1 MNVAIILAAG
11 NGTRLSN
18 NIKKQFIK
26 IHDKQ
31 LFLFSFDSFC
41 SSNIDKILIVSSK
54 EDINYVRSLVSS
66 NEKFLDVI
74 AGGETRQQSVKNA
87 LDYLKGILADDDV
100 ILIHDAARP
109 LIKFPLINEII
120 NKTIEYDCCSLILP
134 IKDTIISLSNNNYES
149 TLERDKLASVQ
160 TPQGFKF
167 KIIYEAHLKAIHSSA
182 TDDAQ
187 LVKSLGLNIHLIKG
201 DEQNFKITTNED
213 LNYFEYILGCD
224 DYGRK

>member
-54 EDINYVRSLVSS
+54 EDINYVRNLVSS

-109 LIKFPLINEII
+109 LIKVPLINEVL

-167 KIIYEAHLKAIHSSA
+167 KIIYEAHLKAMHSSA

>member
-87 LDYLKGILADDDV
+87 LDYLKGILTDDDV

-109 LIKFPLINEII
+109 LIKVPLINEVI

-167 KIIYEAHLKAIHSSA
+167 KIIYEAHQKAIQSSA

-187 LVKSLGLNIHLIKG
+187 LVKNLGLNIHLIKG

>member
-74 AGGETRQQSVKNA
+74 AGGETRQQSVENA
-87 LDYLKGILADDDV
+87 LDYLKGILAEDDV

-109 LIKFPLINEII
+109 LIKFPLINEVI

-167 KIIYEAHLKAIHSSA
+167 KIIYEAHLKAMHSSA

-187 LVKSLGLNIHLIKG
+187 LVKSLGFNIHLIKG

>member
-109 LIKFPLINEII
+109 LIKVPLINEVL

-167 KIIYEAHLKAIHSSA
+167 KIIYEAHQKGSQISA

-187 LVKSLGLNIHLIKG
+187 LVKKLGFNIHLIKG

>member
-109 LIKFPLINEII
+109 LIKIPLINEVL

-167 KIIYEAHLKAIHSSA
+167 KIIYEAHQKAIHSSA

-187 LVKSLGLNIHLIKG
+187 LVKRLGLNIHLIKG

>member
-87 LDYLKGILADDDV
+87 LNYLKGILADDDV

-109 LIKFPLINEII
+109 LIKVPLINEVI

-134 IKDTIISLSNNNYES
+134 IKDTIISLTNNNYES

-167 KIIYEAHLKAIHSSA
+167 KIIYEAHLKAINLSA

-187 LVKSLGLNIHLIKG
+187 LVKKLGFKIHLIKG

>member
-109 LIKFPLINEII
+109 LIKFPLINEVI

-167 KIIYEAHLKAIHSSA
+167 KIIYEAHQKAIHSSA

-187 LVKSLGLNIHLIKG
+187 LVKKLGFNIHLIKG

>member
-87 LDYLKGILADDDV
+87 LDYLKCILADDDV

-109 LIKFPLINEII
+109 LIKFPLINEVI

-134 IKDTIISLSNNNYES
+134 IKDTIISLSNNNYEN

>member
-109 LIKFPLINEII
+109 LIKVPLINEVI

-187 LVKSLGLNIHLIKG
+187 LVKKLGLNIHLIKG

>member
-87 LDYLKGILADDDV
+87 LNYLKGILADDDV

-109 LIKFPLINEII
+109 LIKFPLINEVI

>member
-109 LIKFPLINEII
+109 LIKFPLINEVI

-149 TLERDKLASVQ
+149 TLEREKLASVQ

>member
-41 SSNIDKILIVSSK
+41 SSNIDKILIISSK

-109 LIKFPLINEII
+109 LIKVPLINEVL

-167 KIIYEAHLKAIHSSA
+167 KIIYEAHLKAMHSSA

-187 LVKSLGLNIHLIKG
+187 LVKKLGFNIHLIKG

>member
-74 AGGETRQQSVKNA
+74 AGGETRQHSVKNA
-87 LDYLKGILADDDV
+87 LDYLKDILADDDV

-109 LIKFPLINEII
+109 LIKFPLINEVI

-167 KIIYEAHLKAIHSSA
+167 KIIYEAHLKAIHSFA

-187 LVKSLGLNIHLIKG
+187 LVKKLGFNIHLIKG

>member
-109 LIKFPLINEII
+109 LIKFPLINEVI

-187 LVKSLGLNIHLIKG
+187 LVKKLGFNIHLIKG

-224 DYGRK
+224 EYGRK

>member
-26 IHDKQ
+26 VHDKQ

-109 LIKFPLINEII
+109 LIKFPLINEVI

-187 LVKSLGLNIHLIKG
+187 LVKNLGLNIHLIKG

>member
-109 LIKFPLINEII
+109 LIKIPLINEVL

-167 KIIYEAHLKAIHSSA
+167 KIIYEAHQKAIHSSA

-187 LVKSLGLNIHLIKG
+187 LVKRLGFNIHLIKG

>member
-109 LIKFPLINEII
+109 LIKFPLINEVI

-134 IKDTIISLSNNNYES
+134 IKDTIISLTNNNYES

>member
-26 IHDKQ
+26 IHNKQ

-87 LDYLKGILADDDV
+87 LDYLKGVLADDDV

-109 LIKFPLINEII
+109 LIKVPLINEVI

-187 LVKSLGLNIHLIKG
+187 LVKKLGFNIHLIKG

>member
-109 LIKFPLINEII
+109 LIKVPLINEVI

-167 KIIYEAHLKAIHSSA
+167 KIIYEAHQKAIHSSA

>member
-109 LIKFPLINEII
+109 LIKFPLINEVI

-167 KIIYEAHLKAIHSSA
+167 KIIYEAHLKAMHSSA

-187 LVKSLGLNIHLIKG
+187 LVKSLGFNIHLIKG

>member
-109 LIKFPLINEII
+109 LIKFPLINEVL

-167 KIIYEAHLKAIHSSA
+167 KIIYEAHQKAIHSSA

>member
-109 LIKFPLINEII
+109 LIKVPLINEVI

-187 LVKSLGLNIHLIKG
+187 LVKSLGFNIHLIKG

>member
-109 LIKFPLINEII
+109 LIKVPLINEVI

-167 KIIYEAHLKAIHSSA
+167 KIIYEAHLKAMHSSA

-187 LVKSLGLNIHLIKG
+187 LVKNLGLNIHLIKG

>member
-54 EDINYVRSLVSS
+54 EEINYVRSLVSS

-74 AGGETRQQSVKNA
+74 AGGETRQHSVKNA

-109 LIKFPLINEII
+109 LIKVPLINEVI

-167 KIIYEAHLKAIHSSA
+167 KIIYEAHQKAIHSSA

-187 LVKSLGLNIHLIKG
+187 LVESLGLNIHLIKG

>member
-54 EDINYVRSLVSS
+54 EGINYVRSLVSS

-109 LIKFPLINEII
+109 LIKFPLINEVL
-120 NKTIEYDCCSLILP
+120 NKTIKYDCCSLILP

-167 KIIYEAHLKAIHSSA
+167 KIIYEAHQKAIHSSA

-224 DYGRK
+224 EYGRK

>member
-74 AGGETRQQSVKNA
+74 AGGKTRQQSVKNA

-109 LIKFPLINEII
+109 LIKFPLINEVI

-187 LVKSLGLNIHLIKG
+187 LVKNLGLNIHLIKG

>member
-74 AGGETRQQSVKNA
+74 AGGKTRQQSVKNA

-109 LIKFPLINEII
+109 LIKFPLINEVI

-187 LVKSLGLNIHLIKG
+187 LVKSLGFNIHLIKG

-213 LNYFEYILGCD
+213 LYYFEYILGCD

>member
-109 LIKFPLINEII
+109 LIKVPLINEVI

-167 KIIYEAHLKAIHSSA
+167 KIIYEAHQKAIQSSA

-187 LVKSLGLNIHLIKG
+187 LVKNLGLNIHLIKG

>member
-109 LIKFPLINEII
+109 LIKVPLINEVI

-224 DYGRK
+224 EYGRK

>member
-109 LIKFPLINEII
+109 LIKVPLINEVL

-167 KIIYEAHLKAIHSSA
+167 KIIYEAHLKAMHSSA

>member
-109 LIKFPLINEII
+109 LIKFPLINEVL

-167 KIIYEAHLKAIHSSA
+167 KIIYEAHLKAMHSSA

>member
-74 AGGETRQQSVKNA
+74 AGGETRQHSVKNA

-109 LIKFPLINEII
+109 LIKVPLINEVI

-167 KIIYEAHLKAIHSSA
+167 KIIYEAHQKAIHSSA

>member
-109 LIKFPLINEII
+109 LIKVPLINEVI
-120 NKTIEYDCCSLILP
+120 NKTIKYDCCSLILP

-167 KIIYEAHLKAIHSSA
+167 KIIYEAHLRAIHSSA

-187 LVKSLGLNIHLIKG
+187 LVKSLGFNIHLIKG

>member
-31 LFLFSFDSFC
+31 LFLFSFGSFC

-74 AGGETRQQSVKNA
+74 AGGETRQHSVKNA

-109 LIKFPLINEII
+109 LIKVPLINEVI

-167 KIIYEAHLKAIHSSA
+167 KIIYEAHLKAMHSSA

-187 LVKSLGLNIHLIKG
+187 LVKNLGLNIHLIKG

>member
-109 LIKFPLINEII
+109 LIKVPLINEVL

-187 LVKSLGLNIHLIKG
+187 LAKSLGFNIHLIKG

>member
-109 LIKFPLINEII
+109 LIKVPLINEVL
-120 NKTIEYDCCSLILP
+120 NKTIQYDCCSLILP

-187 LVKSLGLNIHLIKG
+187 LVKNLGLNIHLIKG

>member
-109 LIKFPLINEII
+109 LIKFPLINEVI

-167 KIIYEAHLKAIHSSA
+167 KIIYEAHQKAIHSSA

-187 LVKSLGLNIHLIKG
+187 LVKNLGLNIHLIKG

>member
-54 EDINYVRSLVSS
+54 EGINYVRSLVSS

-109 LIKFPLINEII
+109 LIKVPLINEVI

-167 KIIYEAHLKAIHSSA
+167 KIIYEAHLKAMHSSA

-187 LVKSLGLNIHLIKG
+187 LVKNLGLNIHLIKG

>member
-26 IHDKQ
+26 IHNKQ

-109 LIKFPLINEII
+109 LIKFPLINEVI

-167 KIIYEAHLKAIHSSA
+167 KIIYEAHLRAIHSSA

-187 LVKSLGLNIHLIKG
+187 LVKSLGFNIHLIKG

>member
-109 LIKFPLINEII
+109 LIKFPLINEVI

-167 KIIYEAHLKAIHSSA
+167 KIIYEAHLKAMHSSA

-187 LVKSLGLNIHLIKG
+187 LVKNLGLNIHLIKG